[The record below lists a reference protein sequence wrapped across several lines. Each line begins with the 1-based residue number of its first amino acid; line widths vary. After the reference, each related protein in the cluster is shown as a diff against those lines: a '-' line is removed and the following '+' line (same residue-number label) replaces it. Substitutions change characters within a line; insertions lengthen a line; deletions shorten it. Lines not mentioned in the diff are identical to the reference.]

1 MATMSDVAK
10 RAGVA
15 LSTVSHALSGKRP
28 ISEETKRRIFQ
39 AMADLDYQPHALAR
53 SLATRHSRI
62 VALLLPPSNST
73 TLLESQFTFVASAAE
88 TVRQMGYN
96 LLLWTAPAHD
106 LEILQMLQQGF
117 VEGLILME
125 VSLHDV
131 RVEALK
137 VRGYP
142 FSLIGRCEN
151 NDGINLVDLDF
162 EDALQQA
169 VGHLAGL
176 GHQTIGLVSHFPALV
191 DSGYGPAVR
200 SLRSFQSAVK
210 TLGLSGIVRGCQ
222 ATPQDG
228 YEVARALLV
237 EQPALTAFIVVLDAH
252 LSGVV
257 QAVWEAGL
265 HIPEDFS
272 IIGVIAP
279 RSAHLPT
286 LAVTTLDFPAA
297 DMGRIGAELLIKQLT
312 GEAIQPQQF
321 VLRPALTVRQSTGP
335 AHKREGIGSAKGG
348 DRRESAT

>member
-28 ISEETKRRIFQ
+28 ISEETKQRIFQ
-39 AMADLDYQPHALAR
+39 AMSELDYKPHALAR

-88 TVRQMGYN
+88 AVRQMGYN
-96 LLLWTAPAHD
+96 LLLWTAPVQD
-106 LEILQMLQQGF
+106 MEILQMLQQGF

-125 VSLHDV
+125 VSLRDA

-137 VRGYP
+137 ERGYP

-151 NDGINLVDLDF
+151 NDGISLVDLDF
-162 EDALQQA
+162 EDAVQQA
-169 VGHLAGL
+169 VSHLDQL
-176 GHQTIGLVSHFPALV
+176 GHQRIGLISHFPALIE
-191 DSGYGPAVR
+191 SGYGPAVR
-200 SLRSFQSAVK
+200 SLRSFQAAVV
-210 TLGLSGIVRGCQ
+210 TLGLAGIVRGCQ

-228 YEVARALLV
+228 YEIARILLS
-237 EQPALTAFIVVLDAH
+237 EQPSLTAFIVMLDAH

-257 QAVWEAGL
+257 QAVWDVGL
-265 HIPEDFS
+265 RIPEDFS

-279 RSAHLPT
+279 PSAHLPT

-312 GEAIQPQQF
+312 GEAVLPQQF
-321 VLRPALTVRQSTGP
+321 VLRPALSVRQSTGP
-335 AHKREGIGSAKGG
+335 ARKGEWTAATKGG
-348 DRRESAT
+348 DRRQEAT